1 MSIYDVLIGDAAIIP
16 YDYVV
21 VCKHIQFELIARLI
35 GGPGG
40 RKEGLRVKK
49 TAACDLRQSV
59 KIDYFLER
67 YSSMAFAATLPA
79 PMAEMTVAAPVTA
92 SPPA

>member
-21 VCKHIQFELIARLI
+21 VCKHIQFEHAFCKVFSVVHHSKMFPIIHFSRSGIQAKQAQADELIARLI

-49 TAACDLRQSV
+49 NCRV
-59 KIDYFLER
+59 
-67 YSSMAFAATLPA
+67 
-79 PMAEMTVAAPVTA
+79 
-92 SPPA
+92 

>member
-21 VCKHIQFELIARLI
+21 VCKHIQDELIARLI

-49 TAACDLRQSV
+49 
-59 KIDYFLER
+59 
-67 YSSMAFAATLPA
+67 LPR
-79 PMAEMTVAAPVTA
+79 VICG
-92 SPPA
+92 SP